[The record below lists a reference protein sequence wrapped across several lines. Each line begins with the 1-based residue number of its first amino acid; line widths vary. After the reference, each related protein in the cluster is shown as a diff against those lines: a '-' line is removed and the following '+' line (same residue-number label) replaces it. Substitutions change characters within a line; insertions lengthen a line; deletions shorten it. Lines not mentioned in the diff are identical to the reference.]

1 MKLTLCAIGKL
12 GATVENNLVKDYL
25 NRASLTGRGLGISP
39 VDLLEVEAKRGAKAA
54 TSALLKA
61 QEMEAIRSGLGLSS
75 DLGGGILITCD
86 EHGEQMTS
94 RQIAQRLNAYKDRG
108 ERRVTFLI
116 GGADGLDPAL
126 LKTSAF
132 SLAFG
137 PQTWPHAL
145 VRVMLAEQM
154 YRATTILAGLPY
166 HRD

>member
-1 MKLTLCAIGKL
+1 MRLTLCAVGKL
-12 GATVENNLVKDYL
+12 GATVENTLVKDYL
-25 NRASLTGRGLGISP
+25 NRATLTGRGLGISP
-39 VDLLEVEAKRGAKAA
+39 VDLLEVEAKKGAKAA

-61 QEMEAIRSGLGLSS
+61 QEMEAIRAALS
-75 DLGGGILITCD
+75 DGGILITCD
-86 EHGEQMTS
+86 EHGEQLTS
-94 RQIAQRLNAYKDRG
+94 RQIATRLNTYKDRG

-126 LKTSAF
+126 LKASAF

>member
-1 MKLTLCAIGKL
+1 MRMTLCAVGKL

-39 VDLLEVEAKRGAKAA
+39 VDLLEVEAKKGAKAA

-61 QEMEAIRSGLGLSS
+61 QEMEAIRAGLGE
-75 DLGGGILITCD
+75 GGILITCD
-86 EHGEQMTS
+86 EHGEPLTS
-94 RQIAQRLNAYKDRG
+94 RQIAQRLNTYKDRG

-116 GGADGLDPAL
+116 GGADGLDQAL
-126 LKTSAF
+126 LKSSAF

>member
-12 GATVENNLVKDYL
+12 GATVENTLVKDYL
-25 NRASLTGRGLGISP
+25 NRATLTGRGVGISP
-39 VDLLEVEAKRGAKAA
+39 VELLEVEAKKGAKAA

-61 QEMEAIRSGLGLSS
+61 QEMEAIKAGLGE
-75 DLGGGILITCD
+75 GGILITCD
-86 EHGEQMTS
+86 EHGEQLTS
-94 RQIAQRLNAYKDRG
+94 RQIAQRLNTYKDRG

-126 LKTSAF
+126 LKSSAF

>member
-1 MKLTLCAIGKL
+1 MRLTLCAVGKL
-12 GATVENNLVKDYL
+12 GATTENTLVKDYL
-25 NRASLTGRGLGISP
+25 NRANLTGRGLGITP
-39 VDLLEVEAKRGAKAA
+39 VELLEVEARKGTKAT
-54 TSALLKA
+54 TSVLLKA
-61 QEMEAIRSGLGLSS
+61 QEAEAIRAALSDGGL
-75 DLGGGILITCD
+75 LITCD
-86 EHGEQMTS
+86 EHGEQLTS
-94 RQIAQRLNAYKDRG
+94 RQIAGRLNTFKDRG

-116 GGADGLDPAL
+116 GGADGLDPSL
-126 LKTSAF
+126 LKASAF

>member
-1 MKLTLCAIGKL
+1 MRLTLCAVGKL
-12 GATVENNLVKDYL
+12 GTTVENTLVKDYL
-25 NRASLTGRGLGISP
+25 NRATLTGRGLGLSK
-39 VDLLEVEAKRGAKAA
+39 VDLLEVEARKGAKAA

-61 QEMEAIRSGLGLSS
+61 QEMEAIKAALA
-75 DLGGGILITCD
+75 DGGILITCD
-86 EHGEQMTS
+86 EHGEQLTS
-94 RQIAQRLNAYKDRG
+94 RQIATRLNTYKDRG

-126 LKTSAF
+126 LKTAAF

>member
-1 MKLTLCAIGKL
+1 MRMTLCAVGKL

-25 NRASLTGRGLGISP
+25 NRANLTGRGLGISP
-39 VDLLEVEAKRGAKAA
+39 VDLLEVEVKKGAKAA

-61 QEMEAIRSGLGLSS
+61 QEMEAIKAGLGE
-75 DLGGGILITCD
+75 GGILITCD
-86 EHGEQMTS
+86 EHGEQLTS
-94 RQIAQRLNAYKDRG
+94 RQIAQRLNTYKDRG

-116 GGADGLDPAL
+116 GGADGLDQAL
-126 LKTSAF
+126 LKSSAF

>member
-1 MKLTLCAIGKL
+1 MKLTLCAVGKL
-12 GATVENNLVKDYL
+12 GATVENTLVKDYL
-25 NRASLTGRGLGISP
+25 NRATLTGRGLGVSP
-39 VDLLEVEAKRGAKAA
+39 VDLLEVEAKKGAKAA

-61 QEMEAIRSGLGLSS
+61 QEMEAIKAALG
-75 DLGGGILITCD
+75 DGGILITCD
-86 EHGEQMTS
+86 EHGEQLTS
-94 RQIAQRLNAYKDRG
+94 RQIATRLNTYKDRG
-108 ERRVTFLI
+108 ERRVIFLI

-126 LKTSAF
+126 LKASAF

>member
-1 MKLTLCAIGKL
+1 MKLTLCAVGKL

-39 VDLLEVEAKRGAKAA
+39 VDLLEVEAKKGAKAA

-61 QEMEAIRSGLGLSS
+61 QEMEAIKAGLGE
-75 DLGGGILITCD
+75 GGILITCD
-86 EHGEQMTS
+86 EHGEQLTS
-94 RQIAQRLNAYKDRG
+94 RQIAQRLNTYKDRG

-126 LKTSAF
+126 LKSSAF

-154 YRATTILAGLPY
+154 YRAITILAGLPY

>member
-1 MKLTLCAIGKL
+1 MKMTLCAVGKL
-12 GATVENNLVKDYL
+12 GATTENSMTKDYL
-25 NRASLTGRGLGISP
+25 NRAGLTGRGLGISA
-39 VDLLEVEAKRGAKAA
+39 VDLLEVEPKKGAKAA

-61 QEMEAIRSGLGLSS
+61 QEAEAIRAALGEGVL
-75 DLGGGILITCD
+75 LITCD
-86 EHGEQMTS
+86 EHGEPLTS
-94 RQIAQRLNAYKDRG
+94 RQIAGRLNTYKDRG
-108 ERRVTFLI
+108 ERRVVFLI

-126 LKTSAF
+126 LKSSAF

>member
-1 MKLTLCAIGKL
+1 MKLTLCAVGKL
-12 GATVENNLVKDYL
+12 GATVENTLVKDYL
-25 NRASLTGRGLGISP
+25 NRAHLTGRGLGISP
-39 VDLLEVEAKRGAKAA
+39 VELLEVEAKKGARAA

-61 QEMEAIRSGLGLSS
+61 QEMEAITAALSEGGL
-75 DLGGGILITCD
+75 LITCD
-86 EHGEQMTS
+86 EHGELLTS

-126 LKTSAF
+126 LKSSAF

-145 VRVMLAEQM
+145 VRVMVAEQM

>member
-1 MKLTLCAIGKL
+1 
-12 GATVENNLVKDYL
+12 
-25 NRASLTGRGLGISP
+25 
-39 VDLLEVEAKRGAKAA
+39 
-54 TSALLKA
+54 
-61 QEMEAIRSGLGLSS
+61 MEAIKAGLGE
-75 DLGGGILITCD
+75 GGILITCD
-86 EHGEQMTS
+86 EHGEQLTS
-94 RQIAQRLNAYKDRG
+94 RQIAQRLNTYKDRG

-126 LKTSAF
+126 LKASAF

-145 VRVMLAEQM
+145 VRVMLAEQI

>member
-12 GATVENNLVKDYL
+12 GATVENTLVKDYL
-25 NRASLTGRGLGISP
+25 NRATLTGRGLGISP
-39 VDLLEVEAKRGAKAA
+39 VDLLEVEAKKGAKAA
-54 TSALLKA
+54 TSTLLKA
-61 QEMEAIRSGLGLSS
+61 QEMEAIKAGLGE
-75 DLGGGILITCD
+75 GGILITCD

-94 RQIAQRLNAYKDRG
+94 RQIAQRLNTYKDRG

-116 GGADGLDPAL
+116 GGADGLDQAL

>member
-1 MKLTLCAIGKL
+1 MRLTLCAVGKL
-12 GATVENNLVKDYL
+12 GATTENALVKDYL
-25 NRASLTGRGLGISP
+25 SRAGQTGRGLGISP
-39 VDLLEVEAKRGAKAA
+39 VELIEVEAKKAKNLTSPQLKAA
-54 TSALLKA
+54 EA
-61 QEMEAIRSGLGLSS
+61 EAIR
-75 DLGGGILITCD
+75 DAIDGGILITCD
-86 EHGEQMTS
+86 ERGELLTS
-94 RQIAQRLNAYKDRG
+94 RRIAERLETFKDRS
-108 ERRVTFLI
+108 ERRVTFII

-126 LKTSAF
+126 RQQAAF

>member
-1 MKLTLCAIGKL
+1 MKLTLCAVGKL
-12 GATVENNLVKDYL
+12 GATVENTLVKDYL
-25 NRASLTGRGLGISP
+25 NRATLTGRGLGISP
-39 VDLLEVEAKRGAKAA
+39 VDLLEVEVKKGAKAA

-61 QEMEAIRSGLGLSS
+61 QEMEAIKTALGE
-75 DLGGGILITCD
+75 GGILITCD
-86 EHGEQMTS
+86 EHGEQLTS
-94 RQIAQRLNAYKDRG
+94 RQIAQRLNTYKDRG

-126 LKTSAF
+126 LKASAF

-145 VRVMLAEQM
+145 VRIMLAEQM

>member
-39 VDLLEVEAKRGAKAA
+39 VDLLEVEAKKGAKAA

-61 QEMEAIRSGLGLSS
+61 QEMEAIKAGLGE
-75 DLGGGILITCD
+75 GGILITCD
-86 EHGEQMTS
+86 EHGEQLTS
-94 RQIAQRLNAYKDRG
+94 RQIAQRLNTYKDRG

-126 LKTSAF
+126 LKSSAF

>member
-1 MKLTLCAIGKL
+1 MTLCAVGKL
-12 GATVENNLVKDYL
+12 GATVENTLVKDYL
-25 NRASLTGRGLGISP
+25 NRAHLTGRGLGISP
-39 VDLLEVEAKRGAKAA
+39 VDLLEVEAKKGAKAA

-61 QEMEAIRSGLGLSS
+61 QEMEAIRSGLGE
-75 DLGGGILITCD
+75 GGILITCD
-86 EHGEQMTS
+86 EHGEQLTS
-94 RQIAQRLNAYKDRG
+94 RQIAQRLNTYKDRG
-108 ERRVTFLI
+108 ERRITFLI
-116 GGADGLDPAL
+116 GGADGLDQAL
-126 LKTSAF
+126 LKSSAF

>member
-1 MKLTLCAIGKL
+1 MKLTLCAVGKL
-12 GATVENNLVKDYL
+12 GATVENTLVKDYL
-25 NRASLTGRGLGISP
+25 NRATLTGRGLGISP
-39 VDLLEVEAKRGAKAA
+39 VELLEVEARKGAKAA

-61 QEMEAIRSGLGLSS
+61 QEMEAVRAALG
-75 DLGGGILITCD
+75 DGGILITCD
-86 EHGEQMTS
+86 EHGEPLTS
-94 RQIAQRLNAYKDRG
+94 RQIAQRLNTYKDRG

-126 LKTSAF
+126 LKSSAF

>member
-1 MKLTLCAIGKL
+1 MKLTLCAVGKL
-12 GATVENNLVKDYL
+12 GATVENTLVKDYL
-25 NRASLTGRGLGISP
+25 NRANLTGRGLGISP
-39 VDLLEVEAKRGAKAA
+39 VDLLEVEAKKGAKAA

-61 QEMEAIRSGLGLSS
+61 QEMEAIKAAL
-75 DLGGGILITCD
+75 DEGGILITCD
-86 EHGEQMTS
+86 EHGEPLTS
-94 RQIAQRLNAYKDRG
+94 RQIAQRLNTYKDRG

-126 LKTSAF
+126 LKSSAF

>member
-12 GATVENNLVKDYL
+12 GATVENTLVKDYL
-25 NRASLTGRGLGISP
+25 NRATLTGRGLGISP
-39 VDLLEVEAKRGAKAA
+39 VELLEVEAKKGAKAA

-61 QEMEAIRSGLGLSS
+61 QEMEAIKAGLGE
-75 DLGGGILITCD
+75 GGILITCD
-86 EHGEQMTS
+86 EHGEQLTS
-94 RQIAQRLNAYKDRG
+94 RQIAQRLNTYKDRG

-126 LKTSAF
+126 LKSSAF

>member
-1 MKLTLCAIGKL
+1 MRLALCAVGRL
-12 GATVENNLVKDYL
+12 GATAENIMVRDYL
-25 NRASLTGRGLGISP
+25 ARAGQTGRGLGITA
-39 VDLLEVEAKRGAKAA
+39 VDLIEVEAKKAKNLSSVQLKAA
-54 TSALLKA
+54 EAD
-61 QEMEAIRSGLGLSS
+61 AIRDAL
-75 DLGGGILITCD
+75 DGGIVIACD
-86 EHGEQMTS
+86 ERGEQLTS
-94 RQIAQRLNAYKDRG
+94 RTIAQRLEKYKDMG

-126 LKTSAF
+126 RQEAAF

-154 YRATTILAGLPY
+154 YRAVTILAGLPY

>member
-1 MKLTLCAIGKL
+1 MRLTLCAVGKL
-12 GATVENNLVKDYL
+12 GATVENTLVKDYL
-25 NRASLTGRGLGISP
+25 NRATLTGRGLGISP
-39 VDLLEVEAKRGAKAA
+39 VDLLEIEAKKGAKAA

-61 QEMEAIRSGLGLSS
+61 QEMEAIKAALS
-75 DLGGGILITCD
+75 DGGILITCD
-86 EHGEQMTS
+86 EHGEQLTS
-94 RQIAQRLNAYKDRG
+94 RQIATRLNTYKDRG

-126 LKTSAF
+126 LKASAF

>member
-1 MKLTLCAIGKL
+1 MKLTLCAVGKL

-25 NRASLTGRGLGISP
+25 NRANLTGRGLGISP
-39 VDLLEVEAKRGAKAA
+39 VDLLEVEAKKGAKAA

-61 QEMEAIRSGLGLSS
+61 QEMEAIRSSLGE
-75 DLGGGILITCD
+75 GGILIACD
-86 EHGEQMTS
+86 EHGEPLTS
-94 RQIAQRLNAYKDRG
+94 RQIAQRLNTYKDRG

-116 GGADGLDPAL
+116 GGADGLDQAL
-126 LKTSAF
+126 LKSSAF

>member
-1 MKLTLCAIGKL
+1 MKLTLCAVGKL

-25 NRASLTGRGLGISP
+25 NRATLTGRGLGISP
-39 VDLLEVEAKRGAKAA
+39 VDLLEVEAKKGAKAA

-61 QEMEAIRSGLGLSS
+61 QEMEAIRAALNE
-75 DLGGGILITCD
+75 GGILITCD
-86 EHGEQMTS
+86 EHGEQLTS
-94 RQIAQRLNAYKDRG
+94 RQIATRLNTYKDRG

-126 LKTSAF
+126 LKQSAF

>member
-61 QEMEAIRSGLGLSS
+61 QEMEAIRSGLGE
-75 DLGGGILITCD
+75 GGILITCD
-86 EHGEQMTS
+86 EHGEQLTS
-94 RQIAQRLNAYKDRG
+94 RQIAQRLNTYKDRG

-126 LKTSAF
+126 LKSSAF

>member
-1 MKLTLCAIGKL
+1 MKLTLCAVGKL
-12 GATVENNLVKDYL
+12 GATVENTLVKDYL
-25 NRASLTGRGLGISP
+25 NRATLTGRGLGISP
-39 VDLLEVEAKRGAKAA
+39 VDLLEVEAKKGAKAA

-61 QEMEAIRSGLGLSS
+61 QEMEAIRTALGE
-75 DLGGGILITCD
+75 GGILITCD
-86 EHGEQMTS
+86 EHGEQLTS
-94 RQIAQRLNAYKDRG
+94 RQIAQRLNTYKDRG

-126 LKTSAF
+126 LKSSAF

-137 PQTWPHAL
+137 SQTWPHAL

>member
-1 MKLTLCAIGKL
+1 MKLTLCAVGKL

-39 VDLLEVEAKRGAKAA
+39 VDLLEVEAKKGAKAA

-61 QEMEAIRSGLGLSS
+61 QEMEAIRSSLGE
-75 DLGGGILITCD
+75 GGILITCD
-86 EHGEQMTS
+86 EHGEPLTS
-94 RQIAQRLNAYKDRG
+94 RQIAQRLNTYKDRG

-116 GGADGLDPAL
+116 GGADGLDQAL
-126 LKTSAF
+126 LKSSAF

-154 YRATTILAGLPY
+154 YRATTILASLPY

>member
-1 MKLTLCAIGKL
+1 MRLTLCAVGKL
-12 GATVENNLVKDYL
+12 GATVENTLVKDYL

-39 VDLLEVEAKRGAKAA
+39 VDLLEVEAKKGAKAA

-61 QEMEAIRSGLGLSS
+61 QEMEAIKAAVS
-75 DLGGGILITCD
+75 DGGILITCD
-86 EHGEQMTS
+86 EHGEQLTS
-94 RQIAQRLNAYKDRG
+94 RQIATRLNTYKDRG

-126 LKTSAF
+126 LKASAF